1 MEAGMKKLYGLLI
14 VVNLVAVVFLGTITT
29 GFSGSQL
36 LAIRMVEN
44 QQDWSITL
52 DESIIIPVDV
62 DPKEAIMLAL
72 NEHWNRDNDRAG
84 AMMVL
89 SLSILIFST
98 IGYFRERKQASSK

>member
-1 MEAGMKKLYGLLI
+1 MKKLYGLLI
-14 VVNLVAVVFLGTITT
+14 VVNLVAVVLLGMITT

-89 SLSILIFST
+89 SLSVLLFST